1 MTTLTCG
8 CSGTCN
14 CSTQS
19 IIVQVLPGQTN
30 TIQVSPVQG
39 GARGVQGTQG
49 TQGTQ
54 GPAGANAEVSLA
66 DLSYHHV
73 QNVASSIWNITH
85 NLGFYPNIT
94 VVDSAGTVLEG
105 DLEYIDLNNIRV
117 TFSAAFSG
125 NAYLS

>member
-1 MTTLTCG
+1 MTCTHPT
-8 CSGTCN
+8 GTCQCTN
-14 CSTQS
+14 V
-19 IIVQVLPGQTN
+19 IQVLPGQ
-30 TIQVSPVQG
+30 G
-39 GARGVQGTQG
+39 GARGIQGVQGA
-49 TQGTQ
+49 Q
-54 GPAGANAEVSLA
+54 GPAGAGADISVSDLA
-66 DLSYHHV
+66 YHHV